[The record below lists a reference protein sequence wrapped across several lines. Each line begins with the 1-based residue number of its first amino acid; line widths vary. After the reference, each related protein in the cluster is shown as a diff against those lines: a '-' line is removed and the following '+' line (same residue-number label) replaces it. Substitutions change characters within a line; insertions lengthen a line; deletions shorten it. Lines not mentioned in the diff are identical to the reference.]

1 MYPAGRKP
9 AAHQTASPNGRTSLR
24 KLVPINAHKMASFP
38 QLLRDNRNYRHTWLG
53 QVVSEVGDHFNTIA
67 VFALAL
73 ENTHSGLVVSAVMI
87 SRAIPMILAGPVAG
101 VLLDRWDRKKIM
113 FVSDSVRAVVA
124 GGFIFAI
131 DPANTWLLYPLSAA
145 LWFAAPFFTSGRT
158 AMLPTITTKEEL
170 QTANSLTQTT
180 RYFAVTVGTFLGGVS
195 VAAWGYEWAFAL
207 NAFSFAFSA
216 LMISRLR
223 LKKGH
228 FRPERKALTESDV
241 VRPWHE
247 YKEGLRY
254 LRATPLFLAIA
265 LGHVGWATGGGA
277 AQILF
282 GLFGEVVFD
291 RGAAGIGM
299 IWSSAGVGLLIGAA
313 IAYSY
318 ASKLPFE
325 KYKSVVV
332 IAYVIHGTSYII
344 FSQMEQFWL
353 ALVFIA
359 ISRASSAVFV
369 ITNLGQLLRHVNDEF
384 RGRVFSTIESMTWA
398 MMILSLTAAGVA
410 SEFVSPRVI
419 GAVAGLLS
427 SLTAIGWGWAH
438 WSGRL
443 TEPELEGIDPSEVEV
458 HREPR
463 T

>member
-1 MYPAGRKP
+1 
-9 AAHQTASPNGRTSLR
+9 
-24 KLVPINAHKMASFP
+24 MASFP
-38 QLLRDNRNYRHTWLG
+38 QLLRQNRNYRHTWFG
-53 QVVSEVGDHFNTIA
+53 QVVSEIGDHFNTIA

-73 ENTHSGLVVSAVMI
+73 QNTQSGLVVSLIMI
-87 SRAIPMILAGPVAG
+87 SRAVPMILAGPVAG
-101 VLLDRWDRKKIM
+101 VLLDRWDRRKIM
-113 FVSDSVRAVVA
+113 LMSDSVRTVMAA
-124 GGFIFAI
+124 GFIFAI
-131 DPANTWLLYPLSAA
+131 DPAKTWLLYPLSAG

-180 RYFAVTVGTFLGGVS
+180 RYFAVTVGTFFGGVS
-195 VAAWGYEWAFAL
+195 VAAWGYEWAFGL
-207 NAFSFAFSA
+207 NALSFAFSA

-223 LKKGH
+223 LEKGH
-228 FRPERKALTESDV
+228 FRPEHKSFTESDV

-254 LRATPLFLAIA
+254 LRATPLFFAVA
-265 LGHVGWATGGGA
+265 MGHVGWATGGGA

-282 GLFGEVVFD
+282 GLFGEVVFN

-313 IAYSY
+313 VTYKFVN
-318 ASKLPFE
+318 KLPFE
-325 KYKSVVV
+325 KYKTAVV
-332 IAYVIHGTSYII
+332 IAFVIHGVSYVL
-344 FSQMEQFWL
+344 FSQMQELWL

-369 ITNLGQLLRHVNDEF
+369 ISNMGQLLRHVSDQY

-398 MMILSLTAAGVA
+398 MMIVSLTAAGVA
-410 SEFVSPRVI
+410 SEYYSPRTI
-419 GAVAGLLS
+419 GAVAGFCS
-427 SLTAIGWGWAH
+427 SLTAVGWAWAH

-443 TEPELEGIDPSEVEV
+443 PEPALEGIDPSEIEV

-463 T
+463 S

>member
-1 MYPAGRKP
+1 MPY
-9 AAHQTASPNGRTSLR
+9 
-24 KLVPINAHKMASFP
+24 KMASFP
-38 QLLRDNRNYRHTWLG
+38 QLLGNNRNYRHTWLG

-73 ENTHSGLVVSAVMI
+73 ENTHSGLAVSAVML
-87 SRAIPMILAGPVAG
+87 SRALPMIMAGPVAG

-113 FVSDSVRAVVA
+113 LASDSARAVVA
-124 GGFIFAI
+124 AGFIFAV
-131 DPANTWLLYPLSAA
+131 DPANTWLLYPLSAL

-158 AMLPTITTKEEL
+158 AMLPTITTKQEM

-180 RYFAVTVGTFLGGVS
+180 RYFAVTAGTFFGGVS
-195 VAAWGYEWAFAL
+195 VAAWGYEWAFGL
-207 NAFSFAFSA
+207 NAASFAFSA

-223 LKKGH
+223 VPKGH
-228 FRPERKALTESDV
+228 FRPERTALTESDV
-241 VRPWHE
+241 MRPWHE

-265 LGHVGWATGGGA
+265 MGNVGWATGGGA

-282 GLFGEVVFD
+282 GLFGDLVFN

-299 IWSSAGVGLLIGAA
+299 IWSSAGAGLLIGAA
-313 IAYSY
+313 VTYTVVN
-318 ASKLPFE
+318 KLPFE
-325 KYKSVVV
+325 KYKTVVV
-332 IAYVIHGTSYII
+332 IAYVIHGTSYIL
-344 FSQMEQFWL
+344 FSQMEEFWP

-369 ITNLGQLLRHVNDEF
+369 ISNLGQLLRHISDQF

-410 SEFVSPRVI
+410 SEFVSPRTI
-419 GAVAGLLS
+419 GAVAGFLS
-427 SLTAIGWGWAH
+427 SLTAIGWAWAH
-438 WSGRL
+438 WTNRL
-443 TEPELEGIDPSEVEV
+443 PEPALEGVDPTEVEV

>member
-1 MYPAGRKP
+1 M
-9 AAHQTASPNGRTSLR
+9 AAFS
-24 KLVPINAHKMASFP
+24 
-38 QLLRDNRNYRHTWLG
+38 QLLRKNPNYRHTWFG

-73 ENTHSGLVVSAVMI
+73 QNTQSGLVVSLVML
-87 SRAIPMILAGPVAG
+87 SRAVPMILAGPIAG

-113 FVSDSVRAVVA
+113 LVSDSVRAVMA
-124 GGFIFAI
+124 AGFIFAV
-131 DPANTWLLYPLSAA
+131 DPANTWLLYPLSAG

-180 RYFAVTVGTFLGGVS
+180 RYFAVTVGTFVGGVS

-207 NAFSFAFSA
+207 NALSFAFSTF
-216 LMISRLR
+216 MISRLR
-223 LKKGH
+223 LEKGH
-228 FRPERKALTESDV
+228 FRPERKALTETDV

-254 LRATPLFLAIA
+254 LRATPLFMAIA
-265 LGHVGWATGGGA
+265 MGHVGWATGGGA

-282 GLFGEVVFD
+282 GLFGEIVFR

-313 IAYSY
+313 VTYGLVRQ
-318 ASKLPFE
+318 LPFE
-325 KYKSVVV
+325 KYKTVVV
-332 IAYVIHGTSYII
+332 IAYAIHGTSYIL
-344 FSQMEQFWL
+344 FSQMEEFWL
-353 ALVFIA
+353 ALVFIG
-359 ISRASSAVFV
+359 ISRACSAVFV
-369 ITNLGQLLRHVNDEF
+369 ISNLGQLLRHVSDEF

-398 MMILSLTAAGVA
+398 MMIISLTAAGVA
-410 SEFVSPRVI
+410 SEYYSPRTI
-419 GAVAGLLS
+419 GAVAGFCS
-427 SLTAIGWGWAH
+427 SLTAVGWAWAH
-438 WSGRL
+438 FSGRL
-443 TEPELEGIDPSEVEV
+443 PEPALEGVDPSEVEV

>member
-1 MYPAGRKP
+1 
-9 AAHQTASPNGRTSLR
+9 
-24 KLVPINAHKMASFP
+24 MASFP
-38 QLLRDNRNYRHTWLG
+38 QLLRQNHNYRHTWLG

-73 ENTHSGLVVSAVMI
+73 ENTHSGLAVSAVMI
-87 SRAIPMILAGPVAG
+87 CRAIPMIMAGPIAG

-113 FVSDSVRAVVA
+113 LVSDSTRAIVA
-124 GGFIFAI
+124 AGFIFAV
-131 DPANTWLLYPLSAA
+131 DPANTWLLYPLSAL

-158 AMLPTITTKEEL
+158 AMLPTITTKDEL

-180 RYFAVTVGTFLGGVS
+180 RYFAVTAGTFLGGVS
-195 VAAWGYEWAFAL
+195 VAAWGYEWAFGMNAL
-207 NAFSFAFSA
+207 SFAFSA
-216 LMISRLR
+216 LMISRLQ

-228 FRPERKALTESDV
+228 FRPDRSALTENDV

-254 LRATPLFLAIA
+254 LKGTPLFLAIA
-265 LGHVGWATGGGA
+265 MGHVGWATGGGA

-282 GLFGEVVFD
+282 GLFGDQVFN
-291 RGAAGIGM
+291 RGAAGIGI

-313 IAYSY
+313 ITY
-318 ASKLPFE
+318 AFVNKLPFE
-325 KYKSVVV
+325 KYKTVVV
-332 IAYVIHGTSYII
+332 IAYIIHGISYIL
-344 FSQMEQFWL
+344 FSQMEEFWL

-369 ITNLGQLLRHVNDEF
+369 ISNLGQLLRHINDEF

-410 SEFVSPRVI
+410 SEFVSPRTI
-419 GAVAGLLS
+419 GAVAGFCS
-427 SLTAIGWGWAH
+427 SLTALGWAWAH
-438 WSGRL
+438 WTNRL
-443 TEPELEGIDPSEVEV
+443 PEPALEGVDPREVEV